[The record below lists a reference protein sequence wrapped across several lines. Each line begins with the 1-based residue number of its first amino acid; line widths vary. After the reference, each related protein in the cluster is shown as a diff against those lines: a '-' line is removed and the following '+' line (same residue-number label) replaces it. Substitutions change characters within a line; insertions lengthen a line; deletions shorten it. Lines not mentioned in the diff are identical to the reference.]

1 MLCEYDIFPP
11 HRVQAG
17 HCFHLFTRHRLGQL
31 AEYQQPEML
40 RTPLEE
46 LVLQIK
52 ILKLGQA
59 EGFLQK
65 AIEAPES
72 RAVNNAIRC
81 LKDLVSSD
89 TFVDNLPMIIN
100 LPRAAYMNACLF
112 SYSTLNFIL
121 TMCTSYVTKG
131 EGEGGG
137 GC

>member
-1 MLCEYDIFPP
+1 MLRKLIRVLLVFSFSLSLSL

-17 HCFHLFTRHRLGQL
+17 HCFHLFTQFQLRQL

-65 AIEAPES
+65 AIEAPE
-72 RAVNNAIRC
+72 RKAVNNAIRC
-81 LKDLVSSD
+81 LKDLVS
-89 TFVDNLPMIIN
+89 VWN
-100 LPRAAYMNACLF
+100 
-112 SYSTLNFIL
+112 
-121 TMCTSYVTKG
+121 
-131 EGEGGG
+131 
-137 GC
+137 